1 MTGFSIH
8 TDVSLNKDF
17 TASAALP
24 KKKKGRKKRMPPV
37 SVRFSKEERARL
49 EEEAAGMAL
58 STYIKAVVLDDEHK
72 PRKSR
77 NANPAKDYQKLAVA
91 LAMLGQLDPLTT
103 LTDFLNA
110 IEDGSVTLPDDIRK
124 EVVQA
129 CADIRLIRKYLILAL
144 GVKAED

>member
-1 MTGFSIH
+1 MTGSSIH
-8 TDVSLNKDF
+8 TDVSLKPDF

-24 KKKKGRKKRMPPV
+24 KKKKAKKKRKGPAPV
-37 SVRFSKEERARL
+37 SVRFTQEQLDRL
-49 EEEAAGMAL
+49 EEMAAGQAL
-58 STYIKAVVLDDEHK
+58 GTYIKAVLFK
-72 PRKSR
+72 NRR
-77 NANPAKDYQKLAVA
+77 NTSTQDYQKLAVA

-103 LTDFLNA
+103 LTDFLSA
-110 IEDGSVTLPDDIRK
+110 IEQGNTPPPDDDVRK